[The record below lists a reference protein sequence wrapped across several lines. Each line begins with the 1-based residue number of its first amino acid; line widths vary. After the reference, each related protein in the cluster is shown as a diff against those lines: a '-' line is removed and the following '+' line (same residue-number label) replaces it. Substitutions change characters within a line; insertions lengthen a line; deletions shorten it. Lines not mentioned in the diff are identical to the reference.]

1 LNLLFVAALVPGGA
15 VADDKSAPRRAS
27 ESTPATVTPF
37 VVAGYLPWYRTRGF
51 TAERMQ
57 GVTDLIYF
65 ELKPPPDGELGANPI
80 DGKTLE
86 LLRTLKKSTGCRLLL
101 CVGGG
106 DRSDGFAE
114 LAADPR
120 ARQRFIDGLLA
131 YCRRH
136 GFDGVDFDWE
146 FPTGNQL
153 SDHAELLIRT
163 KQAFAKDGLLVTVAI
178 SPWRDIGRRAYAA
191 VDRAHVMSYTH
202 RFPQARFSDAEADVA
217 RMLQFG
223 CPREKIVLG
232 VPFFGRDREGRSKT
246 YAELVAN
253 GALAAA
259 TDESEGYAFNG
270 RATIRAKARYAAEE
284 RLGGM
289 MIWELG
295 QDSNQRGASLL
306 EALTS
311 ELRDR
316 K

>member
-15 VADDKSAPRRAS
+15 VAGDQSAPRSAS
-27 ESTPATVTPF
+27 ESTPAPF
-37 VVAGYLPWYRTRGF
+37 VVAGYLPWYRTQGF
-51 TAERMQ
+51 TADRMR

-65 ELKPPPDGELGANPI
+65 ELKPPPDGELGAQPI
-80 DGKTLE
+80 DAKTLE
-86 LLRTLKKSTGCRLLL
+86 LLRTLKTSTGCRLLL

-106 DRSDGFAE
+106 ERSDGFAE

-120 ARQRFIDGLLA
+120 ALQRFIEGLRA

-146 FPTGNQL
+146 FPMGEKQL

-163 KQAFAKDGLLVTVAI
+163 KQAFAQDGLLVTVAI
-178 SPWRDIGRRAYAA
+178 SPWRDIGRRAYDA
-191 VDRAHVMSYTH
+191 VDRVHVMSYTH
-202 RFPQARFSDAEADVA
+202 RFPQARFADAEADVA

-232 VPFFGRDREGRSKT
+232 VPFFGRNREGRSKT
-246 YAELVAN
+246 YAELAGN
-253 GALAAA
+253 GALAAE
-259 TDESEGYAFNG
+259 TDEHEGYAFNG
-270 RATIRAKARYAAEE
+270 RATIRAKARYAVEK